1 MKYAREMGSMAAQVE
16 GCSMIHW
23 YSLLQWSY
31 SLKLRNPQPCK
42 KPFSKNKPGVLGSL
56 EITQA
61 PNSSSL
67 QTKGVNQ
74 NEMVNF
80 TDNKLLNEG
89 LAWSA
94 TRSLQR
100 THSYTSAMD
109 DYSPTWIN
117 EGHFWWNFPK
127 QNRVGWEQPKLPPSR
142 YAMKPSGRFWRN
154 MESFWLEPGV
164 LEWISYEFE
173 FSDAFFRNAR
183 IPKKI
188 IDPLAMFFPLQDDYG
203 KKKNPE
209 YVASSHSTWTKKVWT
224 LDFDWFCRLVS
235 VGCRLLYDASKWSC
249 PSKFHSLTF
258 QKKRFAPI

>member
-1 MKYAREMGSMAAQVE
+1 MPSRLRLKVAVWCTLRC
-16 GCSMIHW
+16 CSNDHTPEK
-23 YSLLQWSY
+23 SCGFSTG
-31 SLKLRNPQPCK
+31 PCK
-42 KPFSKNKPGVLGSL
+42 KPFSTKQTWGSL

-61 PNSSSL
+61 PNNSSL

-74 NEMVNF
+74 KEMVNF

-117 EGHFWWNFPK
+117 EDVWWNSLK

-142 YAMKPSGRFWRN
+142 YEWKYGKKDC
-154 MESFWLEPGV
+154 PGV

-173 FSDAFFRNAR
+173 FSDAFSE
-183 IPKKI
+183 
-188 IDPLAMFFPLQDDYG
+188 MQD
-203 KKKNPE
+203 
-209 YVASSHSTWTKKVWT
+209 T
-224 LDFDWFCRLVS
+224 
-235 VGCRLLYDASKWSC
+235 
-249 PSKFHSLTF
+249 
-258 QKKRFAPI
+258 